1 MPTPREQLAS
11 ILKQARTEAGF
22 DSHAALAKRLNV
34 SRPVISKAENP
45 AQPVP
50 SEALLAAWAGVTGVP
65 HDSLTDLARRA
76 KSGTPEWFMPYLAAE
91 SAASV
96 LRYWA
101 PLLLP
106 GVFQTEA
113 YARAVL
119 SVERYTPE
127 RLAELVAARMERQQV
142 LGRAYVTAVIDHH
155 VLQRCIGSPAIMAEQ
170 CAHLITVTERPDIA
184 LHVIPEGTN
193 VGLWGAFGIAA
204 RDGMATVNLTT
215 LRDVSSTATD
225 LVDEAMQ
232 AYELILGA
240 ALPRANS
247 LEFVREMESE
257 WKARASCSG
266 VSPVTATAAR
276 TLA

>member
-1 MPTPREQLAS
+1 VPTPREQLAS

-22 DSHAALAKRLNV
+22 DSHLALARRLNV
-34 SRPVISKAENP
+34 SRPVVSKAENP

-50 SEALLAAWAGVTGVP
+50 SDALLAAWAGVTGAP
-65 HDSLTDLARRA
+65 LDPLTELARRA
-76 KSGTPEWFMPYLAAE
+76 KSGTPDWFMPYLAAE

-119 SVERYTPE
+119 SVERYTAE
-127 RLAELVAARMERQQV
+127 RLAELVATRMERQQV
-142 LGRAYVTAVIDHH
+142 LGRAYVTAIIDHH
-155 VLQRCIGSPAIMAEQ
+155 VLQRCMGSPTIMAEQ

-184 LHVIPEGTN
+184 LHVVPEGAN

-204 RDGMATVNLTT
+204 RDGITTVNLHT
-215 LRDVSSTATD
+215 LRDVSSSATD
-225 LVDEAMQ
+225 LADEALQ

-240 ALPRANS
+240 ALPRADS
-247 LEFVREMESE
+247 LDFVREMESQ
-257 WKARASCSG
+257 WKTRASCSG
-266 VSPVTATAAR
+266 ASPATATAGR
-276 TLA
+276 TPA

>member
-11 ILKQARTEAGF
+11 ILKQSRINAGF
-22 DSHAALAKRLNV
+22 DSHGALAKRLNV
-34 SRPVISKAENP
+34 SRPVVSKAENP

-50 SEALLAAWAGVTGVP
+50 SDALLAAWAGLTGAP
-65 HDSLTDLARRA
+65 LDPLTDMAHRA

-91 SAASV
+91 AVASV

-106 GVFQTEA
+106 GVLQTEA

-119 SVERYTPE
+119 SVERYTSE
-127 RLAELVAARMERQQV
+127 RLAELVASRMERQQV

-170 CAHLITVTERPDIA
+170 CAHLIRVTERPDIA
-184 LHVIPEGTN
+184 LHVVPEGAN

-225 LVDEAMQ
+225 LADEAMQ

-240 ALPRANS
+240 ALPRADS
-247 LEFVREMESE
+247 LEFVRERESQ
-257 WKARASCSG
+257 WKTRA
-266 VSPVTATAAR
+266 
-276 TLA
+276 